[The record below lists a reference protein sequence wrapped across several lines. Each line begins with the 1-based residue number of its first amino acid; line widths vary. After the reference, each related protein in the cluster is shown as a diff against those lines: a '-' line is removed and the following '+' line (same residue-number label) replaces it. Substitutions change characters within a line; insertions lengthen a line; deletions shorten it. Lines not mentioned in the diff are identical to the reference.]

1 MTADLKT
8 VNLPRILLLASPD
21 DFLLELERRVA
32 VDTWQSANPQGEI
45 VSFDQAPSATRVVQ
59 ELASPSLFASDRLI
73 VISDAS
79 VCFTAGRR
87 SDAEDLARGLTSLP
101 LAGVTLLLSA
111 VSSSAPKGALAE
123 AVAGRGEVRF
133 LPLPEPP
140 KPWEE
145 GRVSRR
151 QRQTLM
157 GLVARVAPTLA
168 CNDEVVDALCEVY
181 GFRPRELAQAA
192 ERLALAG
199 EATAAAVRAQAGAG
213 ERQLRD
219 LEEALQ
225 QHDVARFVRFAGALD
240 AGATLTDWRGDTVAP
255 DGFGR
260 VLASTVGRLL
270 RQALA
275 VRGHAAR
282 VGLAGELDPKRCGG
296 KDWYP
301 RTFKPRIL
309 APLSKDIEET
319 SDSPLVGMTPWQLH
333 RAFRLG
339 AVYRDDE
346 LITAL
351 ARLAGAQV
359 ERARGPVVLSSITS
373 VVLGLMAPGA
383 A

>member
-8 VNLPRILLLASPD
+8 VSLPRILLLASPD
-21 DFLLELERRVA
+21 DFLLELERREV
-32 VDTWQSANPQGEI
+32 VDVWQSANPHGEI
-45 VSFDQAPSATRVVQ
+45 VSFDQAPSATRLVQ

-73 VISDAS
+73 VLTDAS
-79 VCFTAGRR
+79 AYFAPGRR
-87 SDAEDLARGLTSLP
+87 SEAEDLAGGLASLP

-111 VSSSAPKGALAE
+111 VSSSALKGALVD
-123 AVAGRGEVRF
+123 AVTGRGEVRF
-133 LPLPEPP
+133 LPLPEAP

-145 GRVSRR
+145 GRISGPQRR
-151 QRQTLM
+151 TLA
-157 GLVARVAPTLA
+157 GLVAKVAPALA
-168 CNDEVVDALCEVY
+168 DNDEVVDALCEVY

-192 ERLALAG
+192 ERLTLAG
-199 EATAAAVRAQAGAG
+199 EATATAVRTQAGAG

-225 QHDVARFVRFAGALD
+225 QRDPGRFVRFASALD
-240 AGATLTDWRGDTVAP
+240 AGATLTDWRGAAVAP

-282 VGLAGELDPKRCGG
+282 AGLARELDAKRCGG

-301 RTFKPRIL
+301 RAFKPRIL
-309 APLSKDIEET
+309 GPLSKDIEAT
-319 SDSPLVGMTPWQLH
+319 SDSPLAGMTPWQLH

-339 AVYRDDE
+339 AVYRDEE
-346 LITAL
+346 LIAAL
-351 ARLAGAQV
+351 ARLSGAQV
-359 ERARGPVVLSSITS
+359 ERSRGPAVLSSIS
-373 VVLGLMAPGA
+373 SIVLRLMALDA

>member
-1 MTADLKT
+1 
-8 VNLPRILLLASPD
+8 
-21 DFLLELERRVA
+21 
-32 VDTWQSANPQGEI
+32 
-45 VSFDQAPSATRVVQ
+45 
-59 ELASPSLFASDRLI
+59 
-73 VISDAS
+73 
-79 VCFTAGRR
+79 
-87 SDAEDLARGLTSLP
+87 
-101 LAGVTLLLSA
+101 
-111 VSSSAPKGALAE
+111 
-123 AVAGRGEVRF
+123 
-133 LPLPEPP
+133 
-140 KPWEE
+140 
-145 GRVSRR
+145 
-151 QRQTLM
+151 
-157 GLVARVAPTLA
+157 
-168 CNDEVVDALCEVY
+168 
-181 GFRPRELAQAA
+181 
-192 ERLALAG
+192 
-199 EATAAAVRAQAGAG
+199 
-213 ERQLRD
+213 
-219 LEEALQ
+219 
-225 QHDVARFVRFAGALD
+225 
-240 AGATLTDWRGDTVAP
+240 
-255 DGFGR
+255 

>member
-145 GRVSRR
+145 GRVSRP

-225 QHDVARFVRFAGALD
+225 QHDVARLTPVRRSPIGAATRWRPTASAECWPRQSDACSDKLWRCAGMPRASVLPVNSTQNA
-240 AGATLTDWRGDTVAP
+240 AG
-255 DGFGR
+255 GR
-260 VLASTVGRLL
+260 TG
-270 RQALA
+270 
-275 VRGHAAR
+275 
-282 VGLAGELDPKRCGG
+282 
-296 KDWYP
+296 
-301 RTFKPRIL
+301 I
-309 APLSKDIEET
+309 
-319 SDSPLVGMTPWQLH
+319 
-333 RAFRLG
+333 RA
-339 AVYRDDE
+339 
-346 LITAL
+346 
-351 ARLAGAQV
+351 
-359 ERARGPVVLSSITS
+359 LSSRGSWRLSRRTS
-373 VVLGLMAPGA
+373 KRRPIRPSWG
-383 A
+383 